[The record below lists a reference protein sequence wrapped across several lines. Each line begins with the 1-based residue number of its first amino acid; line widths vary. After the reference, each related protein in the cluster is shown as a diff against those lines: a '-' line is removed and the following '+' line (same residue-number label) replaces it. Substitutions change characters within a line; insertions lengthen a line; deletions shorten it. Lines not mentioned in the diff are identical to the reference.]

1 MVVHLQTRRERFTS
15 PFSSVYLLKNL
26 HMNKK
31 LLALLFAVPGFSLA
45 QTTFETYK
53 VLSQFAP
60 NLEQVAVDSKD
71 VTGHDVALAITRNR
85 GWYAN
90 AKDALVGVGRDNSHQ
105 FRLVKT
111 DKANVYKLYSVKK
124 GKFVAYTDAGQG
136 DQKTKFVDS
145 DTDPKTDWL
154 IVPNIGENGATNN
167 FDIFPGSV
175 SSPKDNTPAWNAFG
189 GANEG
194 ARIGFWSAKE
204 GGSCWRVE
212 IDEYVAQELK
222 FFSSYNA
229 NNESYFMTIRDK
241 FVHKDGEQFSADDKL
256 QFGQKEYLFQL
267 VGTHDNFQ
275 IYNVATGKPIGTDPS
290 KRPDKNN
297 YRTDQA
303 STFSAKSWG
312 GRVFVK
318 ENRESNLYLNFRD
331 GFLSTWNSAS
341 AWNDHDAGSQILFTT
356 EDGILAEAAKK
367 LAEEIKATYT
377 DDKFGTGLHQY
388 PESEKNTVAD
398 VIEDL
403 KEAQNLENKDIA
415 KKKRLYYNATP
426 ILGMLQFNMPQNGDL
441 LYLSFAR
448 DSHVKYLT
456 SSLHEASEKGWETYG
471 SLGGHL
477 TGKAEKGYD
486 ALFYVKLNAQGE
498 ATLVSVAT
506 GRRVAW
512 GKRDD
517 NKTYPTIANQNG
529 EGAAFT
535 ITSRDGKYVFEQGG
549 RFLACDANDNYAE
562 AYSKYNSTFTT
573 VRLER
578 VTTLP
583 FTIGPSGFSSF
594 WSPVEYTLPEG
605 VMASRLEVVD
615 GKVKLSPVEGNV
627 PKNTAVL
634 LKGEPNATVQL
645 TLVPNGTTA
654 PLTGNLLTG
663 GAEPTALT
671 TPVYALKKSAPSFI
685 KVSDYMPAFKAY
697 FTATENQVRELLDR
711 GLTGVVSVATE
722 AEDAPVYDLSGRR
735 VQQTTKGGVYVTN
748 GKKFIAK

>member
-1 MVVHLQTRRERFTS
+1 MT
-15 PFSSVYLLKNL
+15 
-26 HMNKK
+26 
-31 LLALLFAVPGFSLA
+31 
-45 QTTFETYK
+45 
-53 VLSQFAP
+53 
-60 NLEQVAVDSKD
+60 
-71 VTGHDVALAITRNR
+71 
-85 GWYAN
+85 
-90 AKDALVGVGRDNSHQ
+90 
-105 FRLVKT
+105 
-111 DKANVYKLYSVKK
+111 
-124 GKFVAYTDAGQG
+124 
-136 DQKTKFVDS
+136 QK
-145 DTDPKTDWL
+145 
-154 IVPNIGENGATNN
+154 
-167 FDIFPGSV
+167 
-175 SSPKDNTPAWNAFG
+175 
-189 GANEG
+189 
-194 ARIGFWSAKE
+194 
-204 GGSCWRVE
+204 
-212 IDEYVAQELK
+212 LK
-222 FFSSYNA
+222 FFSNYSATND
-229 NNESYFMTIRDK
+229 SYFMTIRDK

-256 QFGQKEYLFQL
+256 QFGKKEYLFQL
-267 VGTHDNFQ
+267 VGTPDNFQ

-331 GFLSTWNSAS
+331 GFLSTWNSAE
-341 AWNDHDAGSQILFTT
+341 AWNSRDEGSRILFTT

-377 DDKFGTGLHQY
+377 NDKFGTRLNQY
-388 PESEKNTVAD
+388 PESEKKTVAD

-415 KKKRLYYNATP
+415 KKKSLYYSATLIP
-426 ILGMLQFNMPQNGDL
+426 GMLQLNMPQNGDL

-448 DSHVKYLT
+448 DSKVKYLT
-456 SSLHEASEKGWETYG
+456 SSLHEASEKGWQTYG

-477 TGKAEKGYD
+477 TGKDEKGYD

-517 NKTYPTIANQNG
+517 NKTYPTIASKNG

-549 RFLACDANDNYAE
+549 SFLACDANGNYAE

-594 WSPVEYTLPEG
+594 WSPVQYTLPEG
-605 VMASRLEVVD
+605 VTACRLEVEG
-615 GKVKLSPVEGNV
+615 GKVKLSPVEGNTV
-627 PKNTAVL
+627 PKNTAVI
-634 LKGEPNATVQL
+634 LKGAANETVQL
-645 TLVPNGTTA
+645 TLVPEGTAA

-697 FTATENQVRELLDR
+697 FTASESQVRELLDR

-735 VQQTTKGGVYVTN
+735 VQHTTKGGVYVTN

>member
-1 MVVHLQTRRERFTS
+1 
-15 PFSSVYLLKNL
+15 
-26 HMNKK
+26 MNKK
-31 LLALLFAVPGFSLA
+31 LLALLFAVPGFCAA
-45 QTTFETYK
+45 QTIYK
-53 VLSQFAP
+53 VKDRAT
-60 NLEQVAVDSKD
+60 LEQVAVQSKD
-71 VTGHDVALAITRNR
+71 VAGHEVALCFTQSA

-90 AKDALVGVGRDNSHQ
+90 VKGESLGMGRDGAAQ
-105 FRLVKT
+105 FRIIRTGKQ
-111 DKANVYKLYSVKK
+111 NVYKLYCITNS
-124 GKFVAYTDAGQG
+124 KFVAYTDAASGP
-136 DQKTKFVDS
+136 QKTKFMDS
-145 DTDPKTDWL
+145 DADPKTDWR
-154 IVPNIGENGATNN
+154 IVPNIGVFGQANN
-167 FDIFPGSV
+167 FDIIPGSV
-175 SSPKDNTPAWNAFG
+175 TSPNGDTPAWNAYG
-189 GANEG
+189 GAKDGNS
-194 ARIGFWSAKE
+194 IGFWSAKG
-204 GGSCWRVE
+204 GGSCWNLEVE
-212 IDEYVAQELK
+212 SQQLK
-222 FFSSYNA
+222 FFSTYNKT
-229 NNESYFMTIRDK
+229 NDSYFMTIRDK

-267 VGTHDNFQ
+267 VGTPDNFQ
-275 IYNVATGKPIGTDPS
+275 IYNVATDKPIGTDPS
-290 KRPDKNN
+290 RPHDKNN

-627 PKNTAVL
+627 PKNTAVI

-697 FTATENQVRELLDR
+697 FTATESQVRELLDR

-722 AEDAPVYDLSGRR
+722 AEDAPIYDLSGRR

>member
-1 MVVHLQTRRERFTS
+1 
-15 PFSSVYLLKNL
+15 
-26 HMNKK
+26 MNKK
-31 LLALLFAVPGFSLA
+31 LLAFLFAVPGFSLA

-53 VLSQFAP
+53 VIGFAP
-60 NLEQVAVDSKD
+60 NLEQVAVDSKN
-71 VTGHDVALAITRNR
+71 VEGHDVALAFTRSS
-85 GWYAN
+85 GWYAD
-90 AKDALVGVGRDNSHQ
+90 AKSDQVGLSRSNQAQ
-105 FRLVKT
+105 FRLIKT
-111 DKANVYKLYSVKK
+111 NKPNIYKLYSLKNK
-124 GKFVAYTDAGQG
+124 KFVAYTDANGG
-136 DQKTKFVDS
+136 ANKTKFVDS

-154 IVPNIGENGATNN
+154 IVPNIGQLGAANN

-175 SSPKDNTPAWNAFG
+175 TNPQGGTQAWNAYG
-189 GANEG
+189 GASDN
-194 ARIGFWSAKE
+194 ARIGHYQA
-204 GGSCWRVE
+204 GDPGSCWSIESVE
-212 IDEYVAQELK
+212 VATQELK

-256 QFGQKEYLFQL
+256 QFGKKEYLFQL
-267 VGTHDNFQ
+267 VGTPQNFQ

-297 YRTDQA
+297 YRTDQV

-341 AWNDHDAGSQILFTT
+341 AWNDNDPGSQILFTT
-356 EDGILAEAAKK
+356 EDGILAEAAKQLENEVK
-367 LAEEIKATYT
+367 TRYSE
-377 DDKFGTGLHQY
+377 DKFGTGLNQY
-388 PESEKNTVAD
+388 PESEKKTVTD

-415 KKKRLYYNATP
+415 KKKSLYYSATLIP
-426 ILGMLQFNMPQNGDL
+426 GMLQLNMPQNGDL

-448 DSHVKYLT
+448 DSKVKYLT
-456 SSLHEASEKGWETYG
+456 SSLHEASEKGWQTYG

-477 TGKAEKGYD
+477 TGKDEKGYD

-517 NKTYPTIANQNG
+517 NKTYPTIASKNG

-549 RFLACDANDNYAE
+549 RFLACDANGNYAE

>member
-1 MVVHLQTRRERFTS
+1 
-15 PFSSVYLLKNL
+15 
-26 HMNKK
+26 MNKK
-31 LLALLFAVPGFSLA
+31 LLALLFAVPGFCAA
-45 QTTFETYK
+45 QTIYK
-53 VLSQFAP
+53 VKDRAT
-60 NLEQVAVDSKD
+60 LEQVAVQSKD
-71 VTGHDVALAITRNR
+71 VAGHEVALCFTQSA

-90 AKDALVGVGRDNSHQ
+90 VKGESLGMGRDGAAQ
-105 FRLVKT
+105 FRIIRTGKQ
-111 DKANVYKLYSVKK
+111 NVYKLYCITNS
-124 GKFVAYTDAGQG
+124 KFVAYTDAASGP
-136 DQKTKFVDS
+136 QKTKFMDS
-145 DTDPKTDWL
+145 DADPKTDWR
-154 IVPNIGENGATNN
+154 IVPNIGVFGQANN
-167 FDIFPGSV
+167 FDIIPGSV
-175 SSPKDNTPAWNAFG
+175 TSPNGDTPAWNAYG
-189 GANEG
+189 GAKDGNS
-194 ARIGFWSAKE
+194 IGFWSAKG
-204 GGSCWRVE
+204 GGSCWNLEVE
-212 IDEYVAQELK
+212 SQQLK
-222 FFSSYNA
+222 FFSTYNKT
-229 NNESYFMTIRDK
+229 NDSYFMTIRDK

-267 VGTHDNFQ
+267 VGTPDNFQ
-275 IYNVATGKPIGTDPS
+275 IYNVATDKPIGTDPS
-290 KRPDKNN
+290 RPHDKNN

-627 PKNTAVL
+627 PKNTAVI

>member
-1 MVVHLQTRRERFTS
+1 
-15 PFSSVYLLKNL
+15 
-26 HMNKK
+26 MNKK
-31 LLALLFAVPGFSLA
+31 LLALLFAVPGFCAA
-45 QTTFETYK
+45 QSTYG
-53 VLSQFAP
+53 VLGFAKSV
-60 NLEQVAVDSKD
+60 EDVAVDSKD
-71 VTGHDVALAITRNR
+71 NGSHDFSIALARDL
-85 GWYAN
+85 GWYAS
-90 AKDALVGVGRDNSHQ
+90 AKTDKVGISRANETK

-111 DKANVYKLYSVKK
+111 TKTNVFKLFCVNNR
-124 GKFVAYTDAGQG
+124 KFVAFTDANEGAA
-136 DQKTKFVDS
+136 KTKFVDT
-145 DTDPKTDWL
+145 DTDPKTDWHV
-154 IVPNIGENGATNN
+154 VPNMGGNGRENENK
-167 FDIFPGSV
+167 FDILPGTVDAQNPNSQSWNV
-175 SSPKDNTPAWNAFG
+175 YGGVANGNGLIGHYRANDNRSAWCF
-189 GANEG
+189 
-194 ARIGFWSAKE
+194 
-204 GGSCWRVE
+204 E
-212 IDEYVAQELK
+212 IVTQQLK
-222 FFSSYNA
+222 FFNSYSA
-229 NNESYFMTIRDK
+229 TNESYFMTIRDNY
-241 FVHKDGEQFSADDKL
+241 VHKNGENFTADKNL
-256 QFGQKEYLFQL
+256 QFGDDNYRFQL
-267 VGTHDNFQ
+267 VGTPQNFK
-275 IYNVATGKPIGTDPS
+275 IYNAATGNAIGTDPS
-290 KRPDKNN
+290 KADDKNN
-297 YRTDQA
+297 YSTTQT
-303 STFSAKSWG
+303 STFSVQSFG
-312 GRVFVK
+312 GRVYVK
-318 ENRESNLYLNFRD
+318 EIRKPNLYLNFRD
-331 GFLSTWNSAS
+331 GYLSTWNSAE
-341 AWNDHDAGSQILFTT
+341 AWNRRDEGSRILFTT

-415 KKKRLYYNATP
+415 KKKSLYYSATP

-448 DSHVKYLT
+448 DSKVKYLT
-456 SSLHEASEKGWETYG
+456 SSLHEASEKGWQTYG

-477 TGKAEKGYD
+477 TGKDEKGYD

-517 NKTYPTIANQNG
+517 NKNYPTIANQNG

-549 RFLACDANDNYAE
+549 RFLACDANGNYAE

-605 VMASRLEVVD
+605 VTACRLEVVD

-697 FTATENQVRELLDR
+697 FTATESQVRELLDR

>member
-1 MVVHLQTRRERFTS
+1 
-15 PFSSVYLLKNL
+15 
-26 HMNKK
+26 MNKK
-31 LLALLFAVPGFSLA
+31 LLALLFAVPGFCAA
-45 QTTFETYK
+45 QTTYG
-53 VLSQFAP
+53 VLGFAKSV
-60 NLEQVAVDSKD
+60 EDVAVDSKD
-71 VTGHDVALAITRNR
+71 NGSHDFSIVNAREQ
-85 GWYAN
+85 GWYVSVKTDKLGVSRAN
-90 AKDALVGVGRDNSHQ
+90 ETK

-111 DKANVYKLYSVKK
+111 AKDNVFKLFCVNNNKY
-124 GKFVAYTDAGQG
+124 VAFTDTKEGEA
-136 DQKTKFVDS
+136 KTKFVES
-145 DTDPKTDWL
+145 ETEPNTNWYV
-154 IVPNIGENGATNN
+154 VPNMGDKGRENKFDILPGTVDAKNPNSQSWNVYGGIKNGAGVIGHYRANDDGSAWC
-167 FDIFPGSV
+167 FDGV
-175 SSPKDNTPAWNAFG
+175 VT
-189 GANEG
+189 
-194 ARIGFWSAKE
+194 
-204 GGSCWRVE
+204 
-212 IDEYVAQELK
+212 QQLK
-222 FFSSYNA
+222 FHNSYSES
-229 NNESYFMTIRDK
+229 NESYFMTIRG
-241 FVHKDGEQFSADDKL
+241 FYVHKADNNFTADNNLTFNDKN
-256 QFGQKEYLFQL
+256 YLFQL
-267 VGTHDNFQ
+267 VGTPENFK
-275 IYNVATGKPIGTDPS
+275 IYNVATGKPIGTNPS
-290 KRPDKNN
+290 ARDDNNRYLADKE
-297 YRTDQA
+297 
-303 STFSAKSWG
+303 SLFSAQSAG
-312 GRVFVK
+312 GRVYVK
-318 ENRESNLYLNFRD
+318 ETRKPNLYLNFRD
-331 GFLSTWNSAS
+331 GFLSTWNSAE
-341 AWNDHDAGSQILFTT
+341 AWNGRDEGSRILFTT

-377 DDKFGTGLHQY
+377 DDKFGTGLNQY

-549 RFLACDANDNYAE
+549 RFLACDANGNYAE

-663 GAEPTALT
+663 GAEPTAPT

>member
-1 MVVHLQTRRERFTS
+1 
-15 PFSSVYLLKNL
+15 
-26 HMNKK
+26 MNKK
-31 LLALLFAVPGFSLA
+31 LLALLFAVPGFCAA
-45 QTTFETYK
+45 QSTYG
-53 VLSQFAP
+53 VLGFAKSV
-60 NLEQVAVDSKD
+60 EDVAVDSKD
-71 VTGHDVALAITRNR
+71 NGSHDFSIALARDL
-85 GWYAN
+85 GWYAS
-90 AKDALVGVGRDNSHQ
+90 AKTDKVGISRANETK

-111 DKANVYKLYSVKK
+111 TKTNVFKLFCVNNR
-124 GKFVAYTDAGQG
+124 KFVAFTDANEGAA
-136 DQKTKFVDS
+136 KTKFVDT
-145 DTDPKTDWL
+145 DTDPKTDWHV
-154 IVPNIGENGATNN
+154 VPNMGGNGRENENK
-167 FDIFPGSV
+167 FDILPGTVDAKNPNSQSWNV
-175 SSPKDNTPAWNAFG
+175 YGGVANGNGLIGHYRANDNGSAWCF
-189 GANEG
+189 
-194 ARIGFWSAKE
+194 
-204 GGSCWRVE
+204 E
-212 IDEYVAQELK
+212 IVTQQLK
-222 FFSSYNA
+222 FFNSYSA
-229 NNESYFMTIRDK
+229 TNESYFMTIRDNY
-241 FVHKDGEQFSADDKL
+241 VHKNGENFTADKNL
-256 QFGQKEYLFQL
+256 QFGDDNYRFQL
-267 VGTHDNFQ
+267 VGTPQNFK
-275 IYNVATGKPIGTDPS
+275 IYNAATGNAIGTDPS
-290 KRPDKNN
+290 KADDKNN
-297 YRTDQA
+297 YSTTQT
-303 STFSAKSWG
+303 STFSVQSFG
-312 GRVFVK
+312 GRVYVK
-318 ENRESNLYLNFRD
+318 EIRKPNLYLNFRD
-331 GFLSTWNSAS
+331 GYLSTWNSAE
-341 AWNDHDAGSQILFTT
+341 AWNGRDEGSRILFTT

-415 KKKRLYYNATP
+415 KKKSLYYSATP

-448 DSHVKYLT
+448 DSKVKYLT
-456 SSLHEASEKGWETYG
+456 SSLHEASEKGWQTYG

-477 TGKAEKGYD
+477 TGKDEKGYD

-517 NKTYPTIANQNG
+517 NKNYPTIANQNG

-549 RFLACDANDNYAE
+549 RFLACDANGNYAE

-605 VMASRLEVVD
+605 VTACRLEVVD

-697 FTATENQVRELLDR
+697 FTATESQVRELLDR

>member
-1 MVVHLQTRRERFTS
+1 
-15 PFSSVYLLKNL
+15 
-26 HMNKK
+26 MNKK

-45 QTTFETYK
+45 QTAFEKYK
-53 VLSQFAP
+53 VLSQYAP

-71 VTGHDVALAITRNR
+71 VTGHDVALTITRNR
-85 GWYAN
+85 GWYAD
-90 AKDALVGVGRDNSHQ
+90 AKDALVGVGRDNSRQ

-175 SSPKDNTPAWNAFG
+175 SSPKNDTPAWNAFG
-189 GANEG
+189 GVNEG
-194 ARIGFWSAKE
+194 ARIGFWSAND
-204 GGSCWRVE
+204 GGSCWSVE

-256 QFGQKEYLFQL
+256 QFGKKEYLFQL
-267 VGTHDNFQ
+267 VGTPNSFQ

-297 YRTDQA
+297 YRTDQV

-456 SSLHEASEKGWETYG
+456 SSLHEASEKGWQTYG

-477 TGKAEKGYD
+477 TGKDEKGYD

-517 NKTYPTIANQNG
+517 NKTYPTIASKNG

-549 RFLACDANDNYAE
+549 RFLACDANGNYAE